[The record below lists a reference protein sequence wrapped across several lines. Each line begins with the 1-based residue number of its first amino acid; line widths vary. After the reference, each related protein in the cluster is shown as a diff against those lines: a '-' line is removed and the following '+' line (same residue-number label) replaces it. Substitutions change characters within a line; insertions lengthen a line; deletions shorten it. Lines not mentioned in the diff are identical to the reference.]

1 MTKYID
7 FQNAIDH
14 SKQSRR
20 LIFIDL
26 MRAYAI
32 LMMLQGHT
40 IGTVLA
46 PQYQDFNDPLFFFW
60 GFMRG
65 ITAPVFFFSSGT
77 IFAYLLLRK
86 DLPFW
91 KNERVTKGL
100 KRVGLL
106 LVTGY
111 LLRFNPYIFD
121 HLNDFDIFAFQS
133 SFAVDTL
140 HCIAM
145 GLFSLIFLYGMQK
158 LIKLPVWLSYPLF
171 AAFLFLIYPQA
182 FHTNWLEIFPLP
194 IANYFTANFGSN
206 FPIVPWMGFIL
217 FGGFY
222 GYILS
227 KSAGIAYN
235 TKFSL
240 FTIALGFLL
249 TLFSGFILGM
259 IYNFTKL
266 EDFLYLQNNNVQFFH
281 LGNVFILVGILSILA
296 NKFKIPEILATVGK
310 KTMMIYI
317 VHVFVVYGTGI
328 NKGYRSLIGN
338 TLDPIPTVLLAIV
351 TVAFFILLAHYSGHL
366 RIFFVKIISRLGL
379 LKKKD

>member
-1 MTKYID
+1 LTKYID

-40 IGTVLA
+40 VGTVLA
-46 PQYQDFNDPLFFFW
+46 PQFQDNSFTLYYIWSFL
-60 GFMRG
+60 RG

-77 IFAYLLLRK
+77 IFSYLLLRK

-91 KNERVTKGL
+91 QNERVTKGI
-100 KRVGLL
+100 KRAALL
-106 LVTGY
+106 LLTGY
-111 LLRFNPYIFD
+111 LLRFNPEVFS
-121 HLNDFDIFAFQS
+121 HLDNFDIFSFQA

-140 HCIAM
+140 HCI
-145 GLFSLIFLYGMQK
+145 GLGLLTLIFLYGLQR
-158 LIKLPVWLSYPLF
+158 LIKFPVWISYPFL

-240 FTIALGFLL
+240 FTIALGIVIS
-249 TLFSGFILGM
+249 LFSGYILGN
-259 IYNFTKL
+259 IYNVTKL
-266 EDFLYLQNNNVQFFH
+266 EDFLYLQYHNVQFFH
-281 LGNVFILVGILSILA
+281 LGNVLIIVGILSIIA
-296 NKFKIPEILATVGK
+296 NKFKVPEILSTVGK

-328 NKGYRSLIGN
+328 NKGYRSLIGQ
-338 TLDPIPTVLLAIV
+338 TLDPISTVLLAVI
-351 TVAFFILLAHYSGHL
+351 TVAAFILLAQYSDKMKALVISFFKG
-366 RIFFVKIISRLGL
+366 IFRRKG
-379 LKKKD
+379 